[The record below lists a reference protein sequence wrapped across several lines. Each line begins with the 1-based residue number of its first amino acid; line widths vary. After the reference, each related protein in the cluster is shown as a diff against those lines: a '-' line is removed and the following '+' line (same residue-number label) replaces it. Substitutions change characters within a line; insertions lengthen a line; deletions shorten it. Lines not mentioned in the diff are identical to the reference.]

1 MTLLGIFFFFFF
13 TNYVITFDTVRGSD
27 LRDSHIICRD
37 SLTLNAGY
45 LLNLARVVASLTFEI
60 TSFFSSFLNFK
71 TLRTH
76 IG

>member
-1 MTLLGIFFFFFF
+1 M
-13 TNYVITFDTVRGSD
+13 TFDTVRGSD

-60 TSFFSSFLNFK
+60 TFFFFFNFK

>member
-1 MTLLGIFFFFFF
+1 MIVTLLGIFFFFFF
-13 TNYVITFDTVRGSD
+13 TNYVMTFDTVRGSD
-27 LRDSHIICRD
+27 LTDSHIICRD

-60 TSFFSSFLNFK
+60 TSFFFNFE